1 MPVSS
6 QAFMIYKEEL
16 AKERIEK
23 QRLQEKYDKAT
34 FELTEQMKVLKERLS
49 SQQQMMESAL
59 NYAIAL
65 ESQLEEFK
73 DQLKHD
79 QERNSSGF
87 H

>member
-16 AKERIEK
+16 AKERIER
-23 QRLQEKYDKAT
+23 QRLQEKYDKST
-34 FELTEQMKVLKERLS
+34 FELSEQLKVLKERLS

-65 ESQLEEFK
+65 ENQLEEFK
-73 DQLKHD
+73 DQVKHD

>member
-16 AKERIEK
+16 AKERIER
-23 QRLQEKYDKAT
+23 QRLQEKYDKST
-34 FELTEQMKVLKERLS
+34 YELTEQLKVLKERLS

-73 DQLKHD
+73 DQVKHD